1 MKKSHVWYQPKLS
14 KESQQYL
21 LKLCC
26 PRRMWI
32 QRGVFRRGG
41 VLVIRCLLLIRLLA
55 DTQAFLE
62 NLSVTAKILIF

>member
-1 MKKSHVWYQPKLS
+1 MSVKKSRAWCQPKLS

-32 QRGVFRRGG
+32 QGGVFRRGG
-41 VLVIRCLLLIRLLA
+41 VLIIRCLLLIRLLA

-62 NLSVTAKILIF
+62 NPSVS